1 MKRLEPLR
9 TLFLSLTLIF
19 LLSKGHTVEHH
30 ISTKKEKTFVV
41 VVPKNT
47 ILFDIKNKKDLKSHK
62 KILAK
67 AFSSSPKST
76 FLTIVDGSNSPRFL
90 VDSKNVFSIKDQS
103 NMKRNP
109 KFFKSTFK
117 KVKKDSFDK
126 SISLYHDYFFAKDF
140 LALSFYNSK
149 SNSLLNIKKSY
160 SSLFYDLT
168 FKSRLPLFFGISA
181 CFSNEGNQDDFTV
194 SKIDF
199 GVALK
204 TKELT
209 YPIVKKLQLSFYGL
223 QTLFQKTTIQEKEVE
238 LSTSSLRLKISKNF
252 TFMEKYK
259 FKLGIGGSHHL
270 SFFKKSSDSL
280 FFEENSYFSYG
291 IFIGVQNKSIL

>member
-1 MKRLEPLR
+1 
-9 TLFLSLTLIF
+9 
-19 LLSKGHTVEHH
+19 
-30 ISTKKEKTFVV
+30 
-41 VVPKNT
+41 
-47 ILFDIKNKKDLKSHK
+47 
-62 KILAK
+62 
-67 AFSSSPKST
+67 
-76 FLTIVDGSNSPRFL
+76 
-90 VDSKNVFSIKDQS
+90 
-103 NMKRNP
+103 MKRNP